1 MVCTAVTVCAVSL
14 GALCGMYCGD
24 SMRRFT
30 GSFVWYVLR
39 LRYVPFHW
47 ELCVVCT
54 AVTVC
59 AVSLGSLCG
68 MYCGDGMWRFTGSF
82 VWYVLR

>member
-24 SMRRFT
+24 GMCRFT
-30 GSFVWYVLR
+30 GIIVWY
-39 LRYVPFHW
+39 
-47 ELCVVCT
+47 VCT

-68 MYCGDGMWRFTGSF
+68 MYCGDRMCRFTWII